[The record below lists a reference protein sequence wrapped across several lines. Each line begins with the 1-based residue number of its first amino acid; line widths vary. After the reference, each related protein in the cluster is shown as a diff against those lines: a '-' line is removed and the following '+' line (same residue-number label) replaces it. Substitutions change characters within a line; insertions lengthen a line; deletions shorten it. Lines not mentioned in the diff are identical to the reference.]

1 MGSQEAMKKSWTIR
15 YLTRDG
21 NVVTIHDGRVL
32 VSPVPLFLLQ
42 AALNL
47 RGR

>member
-1 MGSQEAMKKSWTIR
+1 MSQKKSWTVR

-21 NVVTIHDGRVL
+21 KVVTIHDGHVM

-42 AALNL
+42 AALNM